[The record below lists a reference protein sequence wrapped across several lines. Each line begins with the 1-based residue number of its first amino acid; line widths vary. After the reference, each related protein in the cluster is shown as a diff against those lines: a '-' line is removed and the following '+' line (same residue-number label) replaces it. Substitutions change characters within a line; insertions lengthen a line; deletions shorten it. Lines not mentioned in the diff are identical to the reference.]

1 MNKKSISLI
10 LSLGVVFLLLLAGCA
25 GNSVATVNG
34 VNITSQ
40 QLDEQLTSYKEYYK
54 QQGMNLEGEDAAPMV
69 EMLKA
74 QLLESMISQELM
86 LQEAKKQGFTPDQK
100 EIEKNIKE
108 FKDTYKT
115 EAEFKKVM
123 AANGLSES
131 KLYDL
136 AEKQYLIA
144 ELQKKVT
151 ADVKEATPEEAL
163 KYYQENKEQYTT
175 PVQYE
180 VRHILFSTMNKPGG
194 QAKVEADAKAA
205 ALSVLSQLNQGGDFA
220 ALAKEKSEDHGTAAE
235 GGLYTFKKGDAV
247 KEFEAAA
254 LALKP
259 GEYTSAPVKTEFGYH
274 IIKLE
279 KIIPA
284 TTMSFEE
291 VQPEIIAKLTD
302 KARQEKFSA
311 YMTEVAGKAKIVNN
325 LKAEQK
331 DTKKKE

>member
-10 LSLGVVFLLLLAGCA
+10 LSLGIVFLLLLAGCGSNA
-25 GNSVATVNG
+25 VATVNG

-40 QLDEQLTSYKEYYK
+40 QLDEQLTAYKEYYK
-54 QQGMNLEGEDAAPMV
+54 QQGMNLEGEDAAPLV

-74 QLLESMISQELM
+74 QLLESMINQELM
-86 LQEAKKQGFTPDQK
+86 LQEAKKQGITPDQK
-100 EIEKNIKE
+100 EIEKQIKE
-108 FKDTYKT
+108 LKDSYKT
-115 EAEFKKVM
+115 EAEFKKFL
-123 AANGLSES
+123 AANGVSEP
-131 KLYDL
+131 KLNDL
-136 AEKQYLIA
+136 VEKQYLVT

-151 ADVKEATPEEAL
+151 ADVKEAAPEEAL
-163 KYYQENKEQYTT
+163 KYYQENKEQYTN

-180 VRHILFSTMNKPGG
+180 VRHILFSTMDKPGG

-205 ALSVLSQLNQGGDFA
+205 ALSVVNQLNQGGDFA
-220 ALAKEKSEDHGTAAE
+220 ALAKEKSEDLGSADN

-284 TTMSFEE
+284 TTMSFEV
-291 VQPEIIAKLTD
+291 VQPEIIAQLTD
-302 KARQEKFSA
+302 KARQEKFSG